1 MKNGK
6 RIVDIDHANKQL
18 SRLCKNPNRA
28 KRQAM
33 QREAAASPLPPRVA
47 VLEKDPRRKKERS

>member
-1 MKNGK
+1 MKDDK
-6 RIVDIDHANKQL
+6 RFVDIDHANKQL

-33 QREAAASPLPPRVA
+33 QREAATSVVPPRVA
-47 VLEKDPRRKKERS
+47 VLEKDDPKK

>member
-1 MKNGK
+1 MKDDK

-18 SRLCKNPNRA
+18 SRFGKNPNTL

-33 QREAAASPLPPRVA
+33 QREAAALAVPPHVA
-47 VLEKDPRRKKERS
+47 VPDREAKKKKDPS

>member
-1 MKNGK
+1 MKNDK
-6 RIVDIDHANKQL
+6 KFVDIDHANKQL
-18 SRLCKNPNRA
+18 SRLSKNPNRA

-47 VLEKDPRRKKERS
+47 VLEKDPTRKKDGS

>member
-6 RIVDIDHANKQL
+6 RFVDIDHANKQL
-18 SRLCKNPNRA
+18 SRLGRNPNRA

-33 QREAAASPLPPRVA
+33 QREAATSVVPPRVA
-47 VLEKDPRRKKERS
+47 VLEKDPSLKKGRS